1 MYVLIV
7 DGRIVRV
14 SEESNG
20 DDIWMELP
28 DDFDYDHIYRYQV
41 VDGELVDLGLSEAEN
56 ASGGT
61 LPAVTADDNG
71 KVLQVIEGKWQPGE
85 MPEGSLPVP
94 GTAKAGQY
102 LRVLEV
108 DESGKITAMEAVSS
122 TDHVIALTQDEYDAL
137 VAAGTVNENTWY
149 LIKEDPA

>member
-20 DDIWMELP
+20 DDIWMDLP

-41 VDGELVDLGLSEAEN
+41 VDGELVDLGLSEAES

-71 KVLQVIEGKWQPGE
+71 KF
-85 MPEGSLPVP
+85 
-94 GTAKAGQY
+94 
-102 LRVLEV
+102 LRVVNGAWAPAAILDVSEV
-108 DESGKITAMEAVSS
+108 G
-122 TDHVIALTQDEYDAL
+122 L
-137 VAAGTVNENTWY
+137 
-149 LIKEDPA
+149 